1 MAVPLVNLQRQH
13 DELGDELRDAIDR
26 VIERGDFVLGTQV
39 DAFEKEFAD
48 YCETKHCIT
57 VGCGLDALTL
67 ALKGMDVGAGDEV
80 ITAANTFAATVLAIQ
95 NAGATPVLVDHDPD
109 TYTLDPRRLTSA
121 ITSRT
126 KAIIPVHLYGHPA
139 DMDTIQAIAAEHNL
153 MVLEDACQAHG
164 ARYKGRRCGSLG
176 NAAAFSFYPSK
187 NLGAMGDG
195 GAVVTDDDE
204 LANWLRSARNYG
216 TTSKYRHL
224 IRGVNSRLDTMQ
236 ASVLRVKLRYLDE
249 WNATRGWLAAQ
260 YCELLGEV
268 QGIVLPTEKGDI
280 EHVYHL
286 FVLRCE
292 GRDELMRHLLKQG
305 IGVGIHYPI
314 PIQEQDAFKR
324 NCFVPVPPVNTDTY
338 AGTILSL
345 PMCPY
350 MTLDDVEEV
359 VQEIRSGL
367 AARTTP
373 ASKSSADMRIV

>member
-1 MAVPLVNLQRQH
+1 MAVPLINLQRQH
-13 DELGDELRDAIDR
+13 EELGDELRDAIDR

-67 ALKGMDVGAGDEV
+67 ALKGLDVGSGDEV
-80 ITAANTFAATVLAIQ
+80 ITAANTFAATALAIQ
-95 NAGATPVLVDHDPD
+95 HAGATPVLVDHDPE
-109 TYTLDPRRLTSA
+109 TYTLDPRRLSSA
-121 ITSRT
+121 ITTRT

-139 DMDTIQAIAAEHNL
+139 DMDTIQAIASEHNL
-153 MVLEDACQAHG
+153 VVIEDACQAHG
-164 ARYKGRRCGSLG
+164 ARYKGRRCGGLG

-195 GAVVTDDDE
+195 GAVVTDDDD
-204 LANWLRSARNYG
+204 LAAWLRSARNYG

-224 IRGVNSRLDTMQ
+224 IRGVNSRLDNMQ
-236 ASVLRVKLRYLDE
+236 ASLLRVKLRYLDE

-268 QGIVLPTEKGDI
+268 PGIVLPTEKGDI

-286 FVLRCE
+286 FVVRCDD
-292 GRDELMRHLLKQG
+292 RDQLVRHLHNQD
-305 IGVGIHYPI
+305 IGAGIHYPI
-314 PIQEQDAFKR
+314 PIHQQDAFRR
-324 NCFVPVPPVNTDTY
+324 NCFVPAQPTHTDDF
-338 AGTILSL
+338 AKTILSL
-345 PMCPY
+345 PICPY
-350 MTLDDVEEV
+350 LTLDDVDEV
-359 VQEIRSGL
+359 AHEIRAGL

-373 ASKSSADMRIV
+373 ATETSANLPIV